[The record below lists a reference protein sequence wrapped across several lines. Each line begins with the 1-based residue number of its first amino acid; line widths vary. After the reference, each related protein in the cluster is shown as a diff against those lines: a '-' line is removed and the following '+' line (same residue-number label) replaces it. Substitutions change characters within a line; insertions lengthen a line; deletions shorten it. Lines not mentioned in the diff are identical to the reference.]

1 MSLCNST
8 GRGHLEAYTSF
19 FLDLIYVPFH
29 FAGLDLYPF
38 TVISCNCDYNTISE
52 SYKSFKWIREPEDGL
67 GDSDTEP
74 AIYKKVIK
82 GFGFWK

>member
-52 SYKSFKWIREPEDGL
+52 SYKSFK
-67 GDSDTEP
+67 
-74 AIYKKVIK
+74 
-82 GFGFWK
+82 